1 MWRILTSPLGTCR
14 PRKRE
19 HDEWESAT
27 GAGYFPGGG
36 TEAWREAVVNLV
48 VFGYFAGMILLTAS
62 LVVAL
67 RNPIYSALSLLV
79 MFFHVAGL
87 YVLLHAEFLA
97 AIQIIV
103 YAGAILV
110 LYLFVVM
117 LLNVKRE
124 ERFHRQGPTA
134 LLLGLVLG
142 GEVVWLWLR
151 SQNQVVVPSPSEG
164 HAEGIS
170 GNTEG
175 IGEVLY
181 SAYLFPFELASLIL
195 LVAMIGAVILSKK
208 GILEP
213 KS

>member
-1 MWRILTSPLGTCR
+1 M
-14 PRKRE
+14 
-19 HDEWESAT
+19 AT
-27 GAGYFPGGG
+27 IVFLYF
-36 TEAWREAVVNLV
+36 AAVIVMAAALV
-48 VFGYFAGMILLTAS
+48 V
-62 LVVAL
+62 VL

-87 YVLLHAEFLA
+87 YVTLHAEFLA

-124 ERFHRQGPTA
+124 EQFNRQGPVA
-134 LLLGLVLG
+134 LFLGVVLLTEAVLLSVSRG
-142 GEVVWLWLR
+142 FTVATPEPGR
-151 SQNQVVVPSPSEG
+151 EG
-164 HAEGIS
+164 SAV
-170 GNTEG
+170 GNTES

-181 SAYLFPFELASLIL
+181 STYLFPFEIASLIL

-208 GILEP
+208 GIMES
-213 KS
+213 K

>member
-1 MWRILTSPLGTCR
+1 MNT
-14 PRKRE
+14 
-19 HDEWESAT
+19 
-27 GAGYFPGGG
+27 
-36 TEAWREAVVNLV
+36 LV
-48 VFGYFAGMILLTAS
+48 FFYFAGVIVLTAS

-87 YVLLHAEFLA
+87 YVTLHAEFLA

-124 ERFHRQGPTA
+124 LRFHQQRTVGILLGLTLLAEA
-134 LLLGLVLG
+134 LLLSFR
-142 GEVVWLWLR
+142 GEGPKFGR
-151 SQNQVVVPSPSEG
+151 EVPTESVS
-164 HAEGIS
+164 ATV

-181 SAYLFPFELASLIL
+181 STYLFPFEIASLIL
-195 LVAMIGAVILSKK
+195 LVAMIGAVILTKK
-208 GILEP
+208 GIMES
-213 KS
+213 KST